1 MLLLETDVRTTEL
14 AIGHRSYSSAQN
26 TNFLVGTSVPPA
38 NERTWRPNHNSVG
51 INYQNGWNQQKGDLP
66 SYRQKQPYGYL
77 DKSLPFSFPN
87 FPFQPG
93 MQQQQQ
99 QPNFYPRY
107 TVQQQSQPVSYGFQQ
122 QVICQ
127 RCGRNHPTSQCIVDP
142 NILCYSCGLP
152 GHTSS
157 ICCNLTRS

>member
-99 QPNFYPRY
+99 PNFYPRY

-127 RCGRNHPTSQCIVDP
+127 RCGRNHPTSQWIQISCAIPVDYLVIQVP
-142 NILCYSCGLP
+142 YAVI
-152 GHTSS
+152 
-157 ICCNLTRS
+157 